1 MTIRKIS
8 ATTSTNSQLKSLLK
22 AEKLPDGFV
31 LLAEEQTA
39 GRGQMGSVWQS
50 QKGKSLTFSVFKQLQ
65 GFEIE
70 NQFYLS
76 KVVSL
81 AVVETLH
88 FFQIPEIKIKWPNDI
103 LSANKKLCGILIE
116 NIIMQQTVKGC
127 IIGVG
132 INVNEE
138 TLAGIPNATSML
150 LQAERIFDLE
160 EVLIQFLQILN
171 TKWHLILEK
180 QFSEIEKLYFDLLYR
195 LNQIS
200 VFENAQ
206 QKKFNGK
213 IKGVSRE
220 GKLLVE
226 LETGEI
232 SAFDLKEIKLL
243 SGLQSG
249 HI

>member
-8 ATTSTNSQLKSLLK
+8 ATPSTNSQLKSLLK

-31 LLAEEQTA
+31 LLTEEQTA

-50 QKGKSLTFSVFKQLQ
+50 QKGKSLTFSVFKQLD
-65 GFEIE
+65 GFEVE
-70 NQFYLS
+70 HQFYLS

-81 AVVETLH
+81 AVFETLNY
-88 FFQIPEIKIKWPNDI
+88 FQIPEIKIKWPNDI

-116 NIIMQQTVKGC
+116 NIIQQQSIKGC

-132 INVNEE
+132 INVNEQTFTE
-138 TLAGIPNATSML
+138 LPLATSMK

-160 EVLIQFLQILN
+160 EVLNRLLQILN
-171 TKWHLILEK
+171 SKWHLISEK
-180 QFSEIEKLYFDLLYR
+180 QFSEIDKAYFDLLYR
-195 LNQIS
+195 LNEIS

-206 QKKFNGK
+206 QEKFNGK
-213 IKGVSRE
+213 IQGVSRE